1 MTASRISVAG
11 ALLILALLVVGC
23 SGSQATAQVTAP
35 PAAQPAS
42 EPAPLAAATRVPD
55 QAAPAAAAAQ
65 AAETLAPT
73 VAAPTMVAP
82 TMAAPTMAAPT
93 MAAPTAIPPTAVPPT
108 PRPTPTPVSR
118 LSIDYLRQQEY
129 PGSEIVIEQKLAAGS
144 NHDRYIASYLSEG
157 LKIYALLT
165 VPRGQAPATGWPVII
180 FNHGYIPP
188 REYRTTER
196 YVAYVNGFATQG
208 YIVFRPDYRGHGN
221 SEGAATGAYG
231 SPGYVIDVLNA
242 VTSMKGY
249 PGADPDRIGMWG
261 HSMGGWITLRAM
273 VVSPDIKA
281 GVIWGGVVAAY
292 EDLLEHWRR
301 NRPGVLPGAPP
312 VASTSRSN
320 WRTSLVAE
328 YGEPDDNLAFWRS
341 LSPNHFLTDLNG
353 PIQLHHAQG
362 DASVPVKL
370 SELLYEQGQAAGMP
384 IELFSYPGDNHN
396 ISGNFGRAMASSV
409 AFFDRW
415 VKQPANLLDAAGP
428 TVYPKVDGVNLRQG
442 PGTNFPVAGQ
452 LRIGETLPIVGRN
465 DDGSWWQVQTP
476 DGPAWIAGSVTL
488 AAHTAGVPVASAA
501 VPAG

>member
-1 MTASRISVAG
+1 MAKSRISIAG
-11 ALLILALLVVGC
+11 ALLILALLVAGC
-23 SGSQATAQVTAP
+23 SGSRATAQGTAP
-35 PAAQPAS
+35 PAVES
-42 EPAPLAAATRVPD
+42 APLAAATRMPEQVT
-55 QAAPAAAAAQ
+55 PAAAAAP
-65 AAETLAPT
+65 AL
-73 VAAPTMVAP
+73 AAPT
-82 TMAAPTMAAPT
+82 
-93 MAAPTAIPPTAVPPT
+93 VPPT
-108 PRPTPTPVSR
+108 PAPPTPAPPSPVPTQAPTQAPIKAPTQAPTQAPTPVSR
-118 LSIDYLRQQEY
+118 LSIEYLRQQEY

-165 VPRGQAPATGWPVII
+165 VPRGQAPATGWPVIV

-188 REYRTTER
+188 SQYRTTER

-242 VTSMKGY
+242 VASVKRY

-301 NRPGVLPGAPP
+301 NRPSASPSATPG
-312 VASTSRSN
+312 ASTSRGG
-320 WRTSLVAE
+320 WRNSLVAE

-353 PIQLHHAQG
+353 PIQLHHARG

-384 IELFSYPGDNHN
+384 IELFAYPGDNHN

-415 VKQPANLLDAAGP
+415 VKQPANLLEATGP

-442 PGTNFPVAGQ
+442 PGTNFPVTGQ
-452 LRIGETLPIVGRN
+452 LRIGENLPIVGRS

-488 AAHTAGVPVASAA
+488 AAHTAAVPVASAA
-501 VPAG
+501 APAG